1 MFLYFQGVSWR
12 AERIIFFATLTRF
25 VMYLVFGCLSL
36 DVGNFYFFKDLCQED
51 TFVLEFINTLVDYRR
66 KSVR

>member
-1 MFLYFQGVSWR
+1 M
-12 AERIIFFATLTRF
+12 IIFSATLTRF
-25 VMYLVFGCLSL
+25 VMYLVFACLSL

-51 TFVLEFINTLVDYRR
+51 TFVLEFINTLVDCRR